1 MSKSWERQQLQ
12 PFVDTGGDI
21 MVVDPGVSFASVH
34 AHSAKV
40 LRTVH
45 SFPCSTPNDF
55 VEDVVL
61 LSSPSLLSTSI
72 S

>member
-1 MSKSWERQQLQ
+1 
-12 PFVDTGGDI
+12 
-21 MVVDPGVSFASVH
+21 MVVDPGVSFASVN

-45 SFPCSTPNDF
+45 SFPCPTPSDF
-55 VEDVVL
+55 VDVVL

>member
-1 MSKSWERQQLQ
+1 LLFIYEQIWERQQLQ
-12 PFVDTGGDI
+12 AFVDTGGDI
-21 MVVDPGVSFASVH
+21 MVVDPGNSFA
-34 AHSAKV
+34 SAKV
-40 LRTVH
+40 LRTAH
-45 SFPCSTPNDF
+45 SFPYPTPSDF